1 MAMWLI
7 VILWCLLW
15 DCVTTSRKF
24 AVISFV
30 FFLPPCTFPL
40 SLSHTIHTENTQEC
54 CLSFPSLIHAQCTP
68 PELSS
73 LEPSQQPTDWTKT
86 ISESWF
92 TCMAAAFPNI
102 GWHSTGTVR
111 VGSSLWV
118 HKLFTTLELSKIQIK
133 LEAPSNHLH
142 KIGGSFHSNLWQVPG
157 GLGIISLQWCRLSG
171 FPGLGLHSSPGWWQG
186 CAAMCHWALDH
197 FGDDFLVHHGL
208 WPMRQTTGA
217 SSISLTALSK

>member
-1 MAMWLI
+1 MRSAHHQ
-7 VILWCLLW
+7 
-15 DCVTTSRKF
+15 SYH
-24 AVISFV
+24 
-30 FFLPPCTFPL
+30 PL
-40 SLSHTIHTENTQEC
+40 NH
-54 CLSFPSLIHAQCTP
+54 
-68 PELSS
+68 LSS
-73 LEPSQQPTDWTKT
+73 QPTGRKRSLRAGSPAWQPR
-86 ISESWF
+86 
-92 TCMAAAFPNI
+92 FPTL
-102 GWHSTGTVR
+102 GDTVQVR
-111 VGSSLWV
+111 VASSLWV

-157 GLGIISLQWCRLSG
+157 GLGMISLQWCRLSG

-217 SSISLTALSK
+217 SSVSLTALSK